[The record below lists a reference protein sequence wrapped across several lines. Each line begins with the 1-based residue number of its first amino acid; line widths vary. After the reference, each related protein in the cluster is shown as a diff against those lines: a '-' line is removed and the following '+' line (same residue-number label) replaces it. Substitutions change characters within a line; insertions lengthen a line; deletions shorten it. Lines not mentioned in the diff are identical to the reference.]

1 MTEINPYEQPKE
13 SQNPQVQD
21 DSVMEYAT
29 TTQLPPY
36 TMEECLPPYT
46 IQELNAR
53 IDEAEEQIARG
64 DEIDADVFFAQVSQR
79 IASRL

>member
-1 MTEINPYEQPKE
+1 MHEEE
-13 SQNPQVQD
+13 SQSPQVQD

-29 TTQLPPY
+29 SEAIRETMPSY
-36 TMEECLPPYT
+36 TMEECLPPHT

-64 DEIDADVFFAQVSQR
+64 DEIDADVFFAQVYQR

>member
-13 SQNPQVQD
+13 SQSPQVQD

-29 TTQLPPY
+29 TQLSPY
-36 TMEECLPPYT
+36 TMEESLPPYT